1 MGNRQERILIP
12 QAHPLLIFT
21 LVAALWE
28 GILSFQ
34 GASLYDEP
42 WVMSAYYWIFR
53 DPEVCQYQMLYYN
66 ALVVGG
72 LWDQLFGQYGY
83 LAFHI
88 GGGIINILSCFAIYW
103 VLKPHVRQR
112 ILILT
117 MYLFLISFG
126 YGVLV
131 IHHNWITA
139 LTTTIA
145 IGFIDRALRH
155 KNCLYF
161 FIAGIILGLNT
172 FTRLPNMALCGL
184 AVVLLP
190 YYYFTCHRTQNKT
203 SARRHVLYMLVSG
216 IAGFAVG
223 IGIEIILLSILGHR
237 ELFFD
242 NLSTGFNIVG
252 DSDNTHSALVMLRA
266 YISNYWGIFK
276 CICLLPIL
284 PGLWWCENIIY
295 VLYAFFTITLLYAL
309 YSKRNEEN
317 SFYIILMALLTA
329 YLQPLGSDAGICNMG
344 DNSDYLAVALA
355 VAVIYNTCSSIPKK
369 KQWISVFFLISLL
382 SYCGKMVY
390 SIAYTCDFDD
400 GPRWKKTYKINSP
413 LATTYTTK
421 ERTLAIN
428 PLLDALK
435 HYVKKGDYLM
445 AFDNPP
451 GINYLTETRPWI
463 GNAWLLCYD
472 SATIEKKLSESEKN
486 RPLPVIVSSKGTPT
500 DFMAD
505 FKDWDNEHSSE
516 RMSYFVPQK
525 IKLRHDF
532 LKKHHYITA
541 WQNNHFIVY
550 IPPKKVTTKR

>member
-1 MGNRQERILIP
+1 MRNRQERILIP

-203 SARRHVLYMLVSG
+203 SARCHVLYMLVSG

-223 IGIEIILLSILGHR
+223 IGIEIILLSIL
-237 ELFFD
+237 
-242 NLSTGFNIVG
+242 
-252 DSDNTHSALVMLRA
+252 
-266 YISNYWGIFK
+266 
-276 CICLLPIL
+276 
-284 PGLWWCENIIY
+284 
-295 VLYAFFTITLLYAL
+295 
-309 YSKRNEEN
+309 
-317 SFYIILMALLTA
+317 
-329 YLQPLGSDAGICNMG
+329 
-344 DNSDYLAVALA
+344 
-355 VAVIYNTCSSIPKK
+355 
-369 KQWISVFFLISLL
+369 
-382 SYCGKMVY
+382 
-390 SIAYTCDFDD
+390 
-400 GPRWKKTYKINSP
+400 
-413 LATTYTTK
+413 
-421 ERTLAIN
+421 
-428 PLLDALK
+428 
-435 HYVKKGDYLM
+435 
-445 AFDNPP
+445 
-451 GINYLTETRPWI
+451 
-463 GNAWLLCYD
+463 
-472 SATIEKKLSESEKN
+472 
-486 RPLPVIVSSKGTPT
+486 
-500 DFMAD
+500 
-505 FKDWDNEHSSE
+505 
-516 RMSYFVPQK
+516 
-525 IKLRHDF
+525 
-532 LKKHHYITA
+532 
-541 WQNNHFIVY
+541 
-550 IPPKKVTTKR
+550 